1 MFRKLMFALFVLV
14 LIVAPNVH
22 AEDDMLPQKREM
34 IKELLLITDAKKL
47 AEKTMDASFEQLK
60 INTLP
65 QMLNTALKQ
74 ELGADALAKVEPE
87 KWNELINAASVRI
100 SDKIQKSVKEKI
112 DIAQITED
120 ISFSLYNKY
129 FTEKELQGLLDF
141 YRSSTGVKALSIM
154 PQMAADS
161 MKAVGES
168 TNKLIIEVYL
178 ATMKEE
184 MPRLMN
190 ELFPSV
196 CEDDE

>member
-1 MFRKLMFALFVLV
+1 
-14 LIVAPNVH
+14 
-22 AEDDMLPQKREM
+22 
-34 IKELLLITDAKKL
+34 
-47 AEKTMDASFEQLK
+47 
-60 INTLP
+60 
-65 QMLNTALKQ
+65 LKQ

-100 SDKIQKSVKEKI
+100 CDKIQKSVKEKI

-141 YRSSTGVKALSIM
+141 YRSPTGVKALSIM

-190 ELFPSV
+190 ELFPSK